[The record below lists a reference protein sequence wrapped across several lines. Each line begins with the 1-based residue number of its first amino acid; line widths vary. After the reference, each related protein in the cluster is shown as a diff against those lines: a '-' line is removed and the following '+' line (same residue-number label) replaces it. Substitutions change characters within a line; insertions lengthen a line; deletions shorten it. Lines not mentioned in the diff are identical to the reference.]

1 VNLFSGWTAKRL
13 GMHHEAEP
21 DEELRA
27 PAQFAEALRRASK
40 VSVFVPGTVDETI
53 LKAAQRHLTRNLRRR
68 SPWIWWL
75 SSLTGAVTVVVV
87 LALASGHFHTAGRLR
102 AGAEDVNG
110 DGQVDI
116 LDAFALARQMK
127 GGGDLG
133 AKFDVNGDGKV
144 DEGDVATLATK
155 AVQLERGG
163 RS

>member
-1 VNLFSGWTAKRL
+1 
-13 GMHHEAEP
+13 
-21 DEELRA
+21 
-27 PAQFAEALRRASK
+27 
-40 VSVFVPGTVDETI
+40 
-53 LKAAQRHLTRNLRRR
+53 
-68 SPWIWWL
+68 
-75 SSLTGAVTVVVV
+75 
-87 LALASGHFHTAGRLR
+87 
-102 AGAEDVNG
+102 
-110 DGQVDI
+110 VDI